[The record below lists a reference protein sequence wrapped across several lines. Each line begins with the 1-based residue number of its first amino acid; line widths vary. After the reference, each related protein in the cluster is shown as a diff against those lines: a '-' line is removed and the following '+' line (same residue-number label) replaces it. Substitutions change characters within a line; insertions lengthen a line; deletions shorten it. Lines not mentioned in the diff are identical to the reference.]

1 MTWPRRMTAAQQVGQ
16 LLWIGFDGNA
26 FGPALARLLRDV
38 QPGGIILFGRNLP
51 PEPRRLRAL
60 TDALDR
66 AVAIPPF
73 IALDQEGGR
82 VSRLRGLLGPTLTSA
97 ALAARADAPTAV
109 RRHAEG
115 TALALRTL
123 GFNVNF
129 APVLDLGRAE
139 AHNGIGDRA
148 YGDDPRT
155 VSRLAGIFASVHTR
169 LGVVP
174 VGKHFPG
181 LGPAVGDTHD
191 LLPVVRT
198 TRADLMR
205 RDLVPYRRLRRAL
218 PMVMIGHACYPALQ
232 ERSDQPASLAAPVV
246 TTLLRKNLDYRG
258 LVLTDDL
265 EMGAIDQGLGA
276 GALAVLAFRAGADGL
291 MFCKSEE
298 KIRAAAAMLEQA
310 TRDGRLTPERLRAS
324 LRRIGAIKKRALG
337 SRRRPKFAASGLA
350 RARAVLAALAP
361 VHVEGHDPTART

>member
-1 MTWPRRMTAAQQVGQ
+1 MTAAQQVGQ
-16 LLWIGFDGNA
+16 LLWIGFEGNSL
-26 FGPALARLLRDV
+26 GPSLARLLRDV

-51 PEPRRLRAL
+51 SEPRRLRAL
-60 TDALDR
+60 TDALYR

-82 VSRLRGLLGPTLTSA
+82 VSRLRGLIGPTLTGA
-97 ALAARADAPTAV
+97 ALASRADAPTAV
-109 RRHAEG
+109 RRHAEA

-129 APVLDLGRAE
+129 APVLDLGRPE
-139 AHNGIGDRA
+139 AQNGIGDRA

-155 VSRLAGIFASVHTR
+155 VSRLAGIFASVHSR

-181 LGPAVGDTHD
+181 LGPAVGDTHAI
-191 LLPVVRT
+191 LPVVRT
-198 TRADLMR
+198 SRAHLMR

-218 PMVMIGHACYPALQ
+218 PAVMIGHACYPALQ
-232 ERSDQPASLAAPVV
+232 DRDDQPASLSAPVV
-246 TTLLRKNLDYRG
+246 TTLLRKSLDYRG

-265 EMGAIDQGLGA
+265 EMGAIDQTLGP

-298 KIRAAAAMLEQA
+298 RIRAAASVLQDA
-310 TRDGRLTPERLRAS
+310 THDGRLAPDRLRAS
-324 LRRIGAIKKRALG
+324 LRRIAALKKRALQV
-337 SRRRPKFAASGLA
+337 RRPKFAASGITK
-350 RARAVLAALAP
+350 ARAVLAVLDP
-361 VHVEGHDPTART
+361 RHVEGPDPTART